1 MNWANE
7 IGKHLIKECKITIG
21 NETKQIALRK
31 NDEIKYYD
39 IKYNHLKKQT
49 YTEKEFNDK
58 INLILNNKNKMTEK
72 YPCIE
77 RSKLVNETIID
88 IVDYIYE
95 DYIDNTYDK
104 YWQIITLYN
113 NIVITLQN
121 DCDITDSYIE
131 FIYIDEEIN
140 KNDLEILKEVFAF
153 IMKD

>member
-1 MNWANE
+1 MNWTDT
-7 IGKHLIKECKITIG
+7 IGKHLIKECKIIIG

-31 NDEIKYYD
+31 NDEIKYFD
-39 IKYNHLKKQT
+39 IKYNHLRKQT
-49 YTEKEFNDK
+49 YSRKEFNDK
-58 INLILNNKNKMTEK
+58 INLILNNKNKTTEK
-72 YPCIE
+72 YPCIK
-77 RSKLVNETIID
+77 RTDLIIETMID

-95 DYIDNTYDK
+95 DYIDNTYDD

-131 FIYIDEEIN
+131 FDYINEEIN

-153 IMKD
+153 IMK

>member
-1 MNWANE
+1 MNWTDT

-21 NETKQIALRK
+21 NETKS
-31 NDEIKYYD
+31 YD
-39 IKYNHLKKQT
+39 IKYNHLRKQT
-49 YTEKEFNDK
+49 HSKKEFNDK
-58 INLILNNKNKMTEK
+58 INLILNNKNKTTEK

-77 RSKLVNETIID
+77 RTDLIIETIIE

-95 DYIDNTYDK
+95 NYIDNTYDE

-131 FIYIDEEIN
+131 FDYIDGEIN
-140 KNDLEILKEVFAF
+140 INDLKILKEVFAF
-153 IMKD
+153 IMK

>member
-31 NDEIKYYD
+31 NDEIKYFD
-39 IKYNHLKKQT
+39 IKYNHLRKQT
-49 YTEKEFNDK
+49 YSRKEFNDK
-58 INLILNNKNKMTEK
+58 INLILNNKNKKTEK
-72 YPCIE
+72 YPCCKRTDLIIE
-77 RSKLVNETIID
+77 TMID

-131 FIYIDEEIN
+131 FDYINEEIN

-153 IMKD
+153 IIK